1 MEEEFCEL
9 LRLRAV
15 PHLLSPDQ
23 NNTLLNL
30 DGVYPSISREGFPVA
45 LANELRR
52 NQKVLDSADKVQ
64 FYTQTFQGNCLF
76 EPPDRWVT
84 LELLPQP
91 YVLYNASESDHY
103 KQSEIEYAIYTVDS
117 EVAKMSIKALDNH
130 IKINPEKIRD
140 SIVKTKIDM
149 HNKKLES
156 NSRFKISTLLPVQV
170 FYTLMFVKFG
180 GKVVRVLV
188 TRNNLIL
195 NDNGRLGSAFTRVC
209 LANSQDEKIS
219 STAEIYT
226 ILSKFIRKD
235 YEGFDE
241 NSYQSLSY
249 ELSGDYD
256 YAREAW
262 RDRMWYYIWVF
273 NGRPQ
278 GDPNYGANTYNSLVS
293 ESWQNCQNKWPF
305 KWSVETLNRCFDL
318 IVKEIM
324 EFVQSI

>member
-15 PHLLSPDQ
+15 PYLLSPLQ

-45 LANELRR
+45 LANELKS
-52 NQKVLDSADKVQ
+52 NQSVLNNAEKVQ
-64 FYTQTFQGNCLF
+64 YYTQTFQGNCLL
-76 EPPDRWVT
+76 EPPERWVT

-91 YVLYNASESDHY
+91 YVFYNTSENDSY
-103 KQSEIEYAIYTVDS
+103 KETEISYAIYTVDS
-117 EVAKMSIKALDNH
+117 DVSKRSIQPIENN
-130 IKINPEKIRD
+130 IKINPK
-140 SIVKTKIDM
+140 SIYESVVKTRIDII
-149 HNKKLES
+149 NKKLSS
-156 NSRFKISTLLPVQV
+156 NSHFKISTLLPVQV
-170 FYTLMFVKFG
+170 FYTLMFVKYG

-195 NDNGRLGSAFTRVC
+195 NDNGRLGSVFTRVC
-209 LANSQDEKIS
+209 LANNQEDKIS
-219 STAEIYT
+219 SIAEIYS
-226 ILSKFIRKD
+226 ILSKTIRKD

-241 NSYQSLSY
+241 NSYQFLSY
-249 ELSGDYD
+249 ELSGDHD

-273 NGRPQ
+273 NGKPA
-278 GDPNYGANTYNSLVS
+278 GDPAYGSKTYSQLVK
-293 ESWQNCQNKWPF
+293 ESWEACQNKWQIN
-305 KWSVETLNRCFDL
+305 WSAETLIRCFDL
-318 IVKEIM
+318 IVKEVL